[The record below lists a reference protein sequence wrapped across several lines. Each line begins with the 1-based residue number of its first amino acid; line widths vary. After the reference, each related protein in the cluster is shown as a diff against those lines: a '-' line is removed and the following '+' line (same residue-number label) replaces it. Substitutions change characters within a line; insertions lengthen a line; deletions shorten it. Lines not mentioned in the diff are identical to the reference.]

1 MKMQLIL
8 LVFQFLAIF
17 QFSSQQISSPGSVL
31 RQTTYD
37 ELRDNHVI
45 SQCCSAIANSNKL
58 LSCVLNENSARKVPT
73 NISLVSYYTQNIE
86 EYAAYSFAINSV
98 YALHNG
104 YKFNLYSPNS
114 GHEFEKRDQRW
125 NKVMIILDLMSKQSD
140 GDYIVQEG
148 HYLVWLDSDLVV
160 VDLGMKIDKIIE
172 DINDPDIQLIL
183 SKDPFPEEVYSVA
196 NTGFMIVKVSDWSR
210 NFFFDWWNLED
221 RSLGWDQHV
230 FTKLLE
236 TKYKSEMSKYV
247 LLLPPDALNTNRPAT
262 LNHLPHNQVLH
273 MVGGITRHRKTVFYE
288 GFQEICLS
296 ISSGSDIK
304 SQLGL
309 TRHTLQRIEK
319 NVLISRGELIEELL
333 STLHKYEY
341 ITNKESLFD
350 QNLFQIQKQ
359 MEEIMLLGD
368 PRQGNADEVT
378 NINILLQKIL
388 RILLLF
394 SDAST
399 PVDVLQW
406 TLETAFELAIS
417 LGAEELLF
425 IMDSIESTIE
435 CLLKKVSRSDKGKAL
450 YYNFKQK
457 EFKANAL
464 HLLGR
469 FESQLELL
477 LQAKEV
483 WLEMTKLNWYGSGAG
498 IINPNAEGAEVQ
510 HNIAVLLCMQH
521 RYDEG
526 LQAGHEAIT
535 LYTRRWNDMTVC
547 NNDNQCGIYAAPFDT
562 QAAVATVY
570 RNMGICAE
578 SCEKYRESNV
588 LFELAYNIW
597 YQRLKILSENR
608 SKSSDNEEEINSI
621 KQELVSLAKRQ
632 QEVQFLNA
640 VDQELDK
647 EIAVKN
653 ELAQDEELSTVQIGG
668 EGSSN
673 NARRKQWKRKKNK
686 NNQQ

>member
-1 MKMQLIL
+1 MAKMQLIL
-8 LVFQFLAIF
+8 LLLQFVSIF
-17 QFSSQQISSPGSVL
+17 RFSSQQISFPGSVL
-31 RQTTYD
+31 RQTTYE
-37 ELRDNHVI
+37 ELRLNRVI
-45 SQCCSAIANSNKL
+45 SQCCSAIADSNKL
-58 LSCVLNENSARKVPT
+58 LSCILNENSAVKVPA
-73 NISLVSYYTQNIE
+73 NISLVSYYTPNIE

-104 YKFNLYSPNS
+104 YKLNLFSPKS

-125 NKVMIILDLMSKQSD
+125 NKVMIILDLMSQQS
-140 GDYIVQEG
+140 GVKEG
-148 HYLVWLDSDLVV
+148 HYLVWLDTDLVV

-172 DINDPDIQLIL
+172 DINNPDVQLIL
-183 SKDPFPEEVYSVA
+183 SRDPFPEEVYSVA

-210 NFFFDWWNLED
+210 NFFFDWWNFED

-236 TKYKSEMSKYV
+236 TKYKNDVSKYV

-288 GFQEICLS
+288 GFQEICVS
-296 ISSGSDIK
+296 ITSGRDVK

-309 TRHTLQRIEK
+309 TRHTLHRIEK
-319 NVLISRGELIEELL
+319 DVLISRGDLIEELL
-333 STLHKYEY
+333 NTLQKYDY
-341 ITNKESLFD
+341 ITDREALLG
-350 QNLFQIQKQ
+350 QNLFKIQKQ
-359 MEEIMLLGD
+359 VEEIMLLGD
-368 PRQGNADEVT
+368 PRRGTAEEVA
-378 NINILLQKIL
+378 NIHILLQKVL

-425 IMDSIESTIE
+425 IMDSVGPTIE
-435 CLLKKVSRSDKGKAL
+435 YLLKKVSTNDKGNAL
-450 YYNFKQK
+450 YYSFKQK
-457 EFKANAL
+457 EFMANAL

-469 FESQLELL
+469 FEPQLELL

-498 IINPNAEGAEVQ
+498 IINPYAEGAEVQ

-521 RYDEG
+521 RYEEG
-526 LQAGHEAIT
+526 LQAGHQAIS
-535 LYTRRWNDMTVC
+535 LYTKRWSDMAVC
-547 NNDNQCGIYAAPFDT
+547 NYENQCGIYAAPFDT
-562 QAAVATVY
+562 QAAVATIY

-578 SCEKYRESNV
+578 SYEKYRESHV
-588 LFELAYNIW
+588 FFELAYNIW

-608 SKSSDNEEEINSI
+608 SKSPNNEEEMKSI

-632 QEVQFLNA
+632 QEVQFLYA
-640 VDQELDK
+640 VDKELDK
-647 EIAVKN
+647 EITVKD
-653 ELAQDEELSTVQIGG
+653 ELARDSFEELSTVQIEG
-668 EGSSN
+668 EVSSN
-673 NARRKQWKRKKNK
+673 NATRKQWKRKKNK
-686 NNQQ
+686 SNQQ